1 MSKSSFVLRNG
12 SGIPYKLNDS
22 PSTTPESMLQP
33 PVSLPEFSEVF
44 ISRLQEVCS
53 AHRSP
58 HDTTGHHS
66 GPHGVSATTE
76 RRSRWAVSG
85 FVDAAR
91 HRVAR
96 PELPPNNFDSF
107 YFLFYL
113 LIFFL
118 ARHSG
123 AQPRLPTNNFW
134 LKRESHVSVE
144 FFTTCF
150 IYRALL

>member
-33 PVSLPEFSEVF
+33 PVSLPQFSKIF
-44 ISRLQEVCS
+44 FSRFQEVCS

-58 HDTTGHHS
+58 HDTTGHS

-96 PELPPNNFDSF
+96 PVLPPNNFNLFIFCLSF
-107 YFLFYL
+107 IIFLVAVVELGHDY
-113 LIFFL
+113 
-118 ARHSG
+118 
-123 AQPRLPTNNFW
+123 QPTTFGIDERLVTI
-134 LKRESHVSVE
+134 REA
-144 FFTTCF
+144 TKK
-150 IYRALL
+150 IGKI